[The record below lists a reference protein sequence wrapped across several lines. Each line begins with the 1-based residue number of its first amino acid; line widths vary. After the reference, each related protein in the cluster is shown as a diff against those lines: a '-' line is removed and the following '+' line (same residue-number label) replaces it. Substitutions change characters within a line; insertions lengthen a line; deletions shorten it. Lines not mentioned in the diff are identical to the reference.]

1 MFGLFKK
8 NKNIHKDLEKVEYEF
23 QRMDVHELMH
33 IMMRISKIE
42 HIDLSELK
50 KHTFILLVLTLNKM
64 GYKINEND
72 LDIEKNRDFTIA
84 IDDCAWRIRDN
95 IIDRLT

>member
-8 NKNIHKDLEKVEYEF
+8 NKIIHQDLEKVENEF
-23 QRMDVHELMH
+23 REIDVHELMH
-33 IMMRISKIE
+33 IMMKISKVE

-72 LDIEKNRDFTIA
+72 LNIEKNRDFTIA